1 MSDNQNCIR
10 VFADVNQIR
19 QDKNALVKI
28 GESLTSMANQ
38 LNLAGNETRLK
49 ILYLLHR
56 ERQLCVCD
64 LSDVLEMKT
73 PAVSQHLRKL
83 KDGGM
88 IQAQKKGQT
97 IFYHI
102 SEDSKHFLAPLFS
115 QLQEDTT
122 QNVVEE

>member
-19 QDKNALVKI
+19 QDKNALVNI
-28 GESLTSMANQ
+28 GESLTSMANH
-38 LNLAGNETRLK
+38 LSLAGNETRLK

-102 SEDSKHFLAPLFS
+102 SEEPKLVLAHLFS
-115 QLQEDTT
+115 QFQENTA
-122 QNVVEE
+122 QNVVEK